1 MIPESCGEAG
11 MKMVAES
18 RDGKIQEVIEQGQG
32 RLPWP
37 VGGMRLPPKSWV
49 KGGFGACEI

>member
-32 RLPWP
+32 RGCW
-37 VGGMRLPPKSWV
+37 G
-49 KGGFGACEI
+49 